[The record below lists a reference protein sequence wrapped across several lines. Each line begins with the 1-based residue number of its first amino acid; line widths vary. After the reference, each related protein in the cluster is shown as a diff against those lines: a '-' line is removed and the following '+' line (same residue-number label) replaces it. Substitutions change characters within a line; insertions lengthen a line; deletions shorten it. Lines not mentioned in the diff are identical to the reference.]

1 MNIFLSE
8 ARFMLPKLFIFQIL
22 NLNPQLRA
30 MVDLN
35 PQLREMMQNPE
46 LLRQL
51 TNPETMQVFPF
62 RSLQKHT
69 LTQHTIYAG
78 LYCLVLV
85 FVYISWLDVT

>member
-1 MNIFLSE
+1 MF
-8 ARFMLPKLFIFQIL
+8 PKLFIFQIL

-62 RSLQKHT
+62 RSLQKHP
-69 LTQHTIYAG
+69 LTHTHTIYAG
-78 LYCLVLV
+78 L
-85 FVYISWLDVT
+85 